1 MQQNWK
7 EIGENISEYIDD
19 DEFLSERKPL
29 EICKILNYATLTA
42 CQFSNLFKNLAEYH
56 GRDDMFK
63 MISRARTVDF
73 KTQDEVEEVEETFTS
88 VLGIPSLNKVFSFY
102 KNIPHD
108 EKAVHLIK
116 NYSNSSR
123 NGNISICLKYQG
135 SSRTLKI
142 DNKINSTELLNM
154 IAAEFR
160 VCKDDIK
167 VTCGPKQIYCDRP
180 LSDYNIQDDCVI
192 NIRLRCL
199 GGKPVIYLYPKE
211 EIDVKVNIKV
221 NDGVFSF
228 VYPSFDEGS
237 TWNVKAS
244 PTGEINHRG
253 KKLRY
258 LFWETLF
265 YPNLQMDKGFVIKG
279 KDSVEFFEE
288 KLKFMNLN
296 DSEICDFVT
305 YWCPKLAAYN
315 YLKIYFQLENFDEMC
330 PLCVDPKPDNINRV
344 FFAALPL
351 QTPCDVEPQDLPR
364 FKRDGFTVIEWGGT
378 IVSQLN
384 S

>member
-1 MQQNWK
+1 MISITVELNQCK
-7 EIGENISEYIDD
+7 KIIAIDPNIS
-19 DEFLSERKPL
+19 
-29 EICKILNYATLTA
+29 
-42 CQFSNLFKNLAEYH
+42 
-56 GRDDMFK
+56 
-63 MISRARTVDF
+63 
-73 KTQDEVEEVEETFTS
+73 
-88 VLGIPSLNKVFSFY
+88 
-102 KNIPHD
+102 
-108 EKAVHLIK
+108 
-116 NYSNSSR
+116 
-123 NGNISICLKYQG
+123 
-135 SSRTLKI
+135 
-142 DNKINSTELLNM
+142 STELLNK

-167 VTCGPKQIYCDRP
+167 VTYGTKQIHCGRP